1 MPVNVTADYRLLNP
15 AATVNVSGAG
25 SGNASLTA
33 TISGHAAGGYVQGR
47 QLSWLAEEG
56 YGEFVI
62 PTNPGRRA
70 RALEL
75 YEQAGKVLGV
85 GAHAEGGF
93 VGNGSPTFH
102 DMFSGKNIPLQGSG
116 SMDSLMAGNDSLQG
130 VYQGDI
136 NYINDAVKNA
146 PCAYNETTET
156 NNVLNDMSVT
166 ESGQN
171 DYVPAHP
178 GSDHSAESSQGGMT
192 IQVNVQMSPEFNISS
207 QDTGNQGTGDIMQVI
222 RRHMSEI
229 ADEVGGEIADRL
241 SEAFANMALEGV

>member
-15 AATVNVSGAG
+15 TATVNVGGAG

-33 TISGHAAGGYVQGR
+33 TISGHAAGGFVQGK

-75 YEQAGKVLGV
+75 YEQAGEMLGV
-85 GAHAEGGF
+85 GAHADGGF
-93 VGNGSPTFH
+93 VGNEPPAFNQTA
-102 DMFSGKNIPLQGSG
+102 SGKSAPLQVPYFDGSA
-116 SMDSLMAGNDSLQG
+116 MAESASLQE

-146 PCAYNETTET
+146 PYAYNETTNED
-156 NNVLNDMSVT
+156 NVLRDMSVT
-166 ESGQN
+166 ESSQ
-171 DYVPAHP
+171 DTHVPVHP
-178 GSDHSAESSQGGMT
+178 VPGHGDGSSSGDVT
-192 IQVNVQMSPEFNISS
+192 IQVSVQMSPEFNISG
-207 QDTGNQGTGDIMQVI
+207 QETENQAPEDIMQAI